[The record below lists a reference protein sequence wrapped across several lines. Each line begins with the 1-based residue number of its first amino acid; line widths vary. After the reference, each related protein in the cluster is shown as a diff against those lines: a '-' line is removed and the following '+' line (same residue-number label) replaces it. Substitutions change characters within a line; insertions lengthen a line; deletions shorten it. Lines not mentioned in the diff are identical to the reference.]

1 MGLQVGISISEIAP
15 HLEDLSVDAA
25 VTKTI
30 QNVNDQDAVSVSAI
44 PEHCPLCREKKLKDT
59 FLICEKSKGLTQ
71 KVDEIIEMIC
81 SGAQLLEYICDFF
94 IVNTNSSL
102 NCRGYKHTKRKLFKD
117 IPTPAFETMLLLL
130 FDKKVI
136 LFSGRG
142 IFSSLILRYLRH

>member
-102 NCRGYKHTKRKLFKD
+102 NCRGYKHTKRKLLRISQHLPLKLCCCYYLTKKSSCFQEEVFL
-117 IPTPAFETMLLLL
+117 ALL
-130 FDKKVI
+130 
-136 LFSGRG
+136 S
-142 IFSSLILRYLRH
+142 